1 MYWNSDAPIFGLR
14 NSKKLNSQYQM
25 FRYFMLFALVSA
37 ASAVTRAICENYC
50 SSVNGRASYDNC
62 SPWISFATQQNQTC
76 YNECVYK
83 CAVVYKGSCMTGNKY
98 RCCLETFPAKKQ
110 PFKISGCNKLYNN
123 LI

>member
-1 MYWNSDAPIFGLR
+1 MVSCLLVQRISFLHF
-14 NSKKLNSQYQM
+14 QM